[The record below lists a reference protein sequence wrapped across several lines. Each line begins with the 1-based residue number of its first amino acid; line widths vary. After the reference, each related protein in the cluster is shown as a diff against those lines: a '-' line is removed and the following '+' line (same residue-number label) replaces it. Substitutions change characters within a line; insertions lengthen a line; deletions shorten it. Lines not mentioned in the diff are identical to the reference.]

1 MIIKRKTGKK
11 SEIPREEIVDFQQ
24 GADDIIEE
32 APEVVEEV
40 FDAEDFDM
48 NPPVNSEPVIE
59 QIVEIEKTPEPEE
72 VDLFNLENVD
82 FQQRQERRRG
92 DRRRGYRRGDDRN
105 LISRAREEA
114 DSIKEAAS
122 KEGYQEGLSRA
133 AGDII
138 EIKDRIKE
146 FLKAPQEVF
155 EYIAPDIL
163 EISLEIAQKIIKNE
177 VTQNPQILIDKITEI
192 LKTLSKE
199 EPKVT
204 IRVNPNQVSIAKQH
218 IPEILDNAGIE
229 TKVVI
234 LTDESVTEGGCI
246 VSTNNGV
253 IDAIEW
259 IPKLL
264 CLRYKDSPEAV
275 WINKNILQPL
285 KEYDS
290 KYHYNLLGTLDAIFN
305 TQTLEEAAKKLFIHI
320 NTIYYRIKKIEEI
333 TGKNLNVYTDRY
345 LLMQASFMNTVD

>member
-253 IDAIEW
+253 IDATIESQ
-259 IPKLL
+259 I
-264 CLRYKDSPEAV
+264 AV
-275 WINKNILQPL
+275 IKEVL
-285 KEYDS
+285 KE
-290 KYHYNLLGTLDAIFN
+290 I
-305 TQTLEEAAKKLFIHI
+305 
-320 NTIYYRIKKIEEI
+320 
-333 TGKNLNVYTDRY
+333 
-345 LLMQASFMNTVD
+345 